1 MSQITLG
8 TDSRPTVRNPGIS
21 LRAVYGMTLQECPF
35 FDLNGYCREGRL
47 SAESTETE
55 LLDMRDLWQEI
66 RAHKLAA
73 IIYLFFWIGILV
85 AEVITF
91 DRNVAA
97 PVIPLLFII
106 PLFAGGMVG
115 WWRKATRERAARMR
129 NWLWGGTLVGV
140 LSSEI
145 TFIVMEG
152 GAADELI
159 GWMQGRRFQGVE
171 VLEFLIAT
179 GIVGALLGPCGAAF
193 ARALNGNRRMPI
205 SPA

>member
-1 MSQITLG
+1 
-8 TDSRPTVRNPGIS
+8 
-21 LRAVYGMTLQECPF
+21 
-35 FDLNGYCREGRL
+35 
-47 SAESTETE
+47 
-55 LLDMRDLWQEI
+55 MRDLWQDI

-97 PVIPLLFII
+97 PVMPFLFII
-106 PLFAGGMVG
+106 PLLAGGMVG
-115 WWRKATRERAARMR
+115 WWRKATPERAARMG
-129 NWLWGGTLVGV
+129 NWLWGGMLAGV

-145 TFIVMEG
+145 TFIVMKG

-171 VLEFLIAT
+171 VLEFLIAF
-179 GIVGALLGPCGAAF
+179 GIVGVLLGLCGAAL
-193 ARALNGNRRMPI
+193 ARAVGGNRRRPI
-205 SPA
+205 PTA

>member
-1 MSQITLG
+1 
-8 TDSRPTVRNPGIS
+8 
-21 LRAVYGMTLQECPF
+21 
-35 FDLNGYCREGRL
+35 
-47 SAESTETE
+47 
-55 LLDMRDLWQEI
+55 MRDLWQDI

-73 IIYLFFWIGILV
+73 IIYFFFWIGILV

-91 DRNVAA
+91 DRNVAT

-106 PLFAGGMVG
+106 PLLAGGMVG
-115 WWRKATRERAARMR
+115 WWRKATPERAARTG
-129 NWLWGGTLVGV
+129 NWLWGGTLAGV

-171 VLEFLIAT
+171 VLEFLIFT
-179 GIVGALLGPCGAAF
+179 GIVGALLGLCGAAF

-205 SPA
+205 PPA